1 MNIFWHIYA
10 IQYYAK
16 LKELVTTRFIIRL
29 KKKICSNVHNMIY
42 ETFALNQNSMFV
54 CTFGEHGERCGKIHQ
69 AVFIGYFSGVGL
81 KEMLG
86 WDL

>member
-29 KKKICSNVHNMIY
+29 KKKICSNVHNRIY

-54 CTFGEHGERCGKIHQ
+54 CTFGEHGEDVERYIRLFLL
-69 AVFIGYFSGVGL
+69 VTSV
-81 KEMLG
+81 E
-86 WDL
+86 